1 MMNSSHFIEVF
12 SRYLLS
18 QKQSTIRIIG
28 HGASGKS
35 SLAKELAGVLGD
47 KVTLLETDPYI
58 SSSEYRKLVV
68 PKAFPD
74 QKVTAS
80 IPIIHELK
88 SLERDILALQQ
99 GISILTIHE
108 PWSPSKILHGEKPIL
123 IVEGMSAA
131 FLPQSLFDVTLACYT
146 DSQTE
151 LNRRL
156 DRDTKVR
163 QRNSEFV
170 TKTHA
175 VRRQQYHHYI
185 EPIIKNADILIDQS
199 ANDFKVIYQSSY
211 LKDLK

>member
-1 MMNSSHFIEVF
+1 MNSSHFIEVF

-35 SLAKELAGVLGD
+35 SLAKELVGVLGD

-80 IPIIHELK
+80 IAIIHELK
-88 SLERDILALQQ
+88 SLERDVLALQK
-99 GISILTIHE
+99 GLSILTIDE
-108 PWSPSKILHGEKPIL
+108 PWSPSKLLIGNNPIL
-123 IVEGMSAA
+123 IVEGMSGA
-131 FLPQSLFDVTLACYT
+131 FLPSSLFDVTIACYT

-151 LNRRL
+151 LQRRL
-156 DRDTKVR
+156 SRDTKER
-163 QRNSEFV
+163 QRNSELV
-170 TKTHA
+170 KKTHA
-175 VRRQQYHHYI
+175 IRRQQYHHYL
-185 EPIIKNADILIDQS
+185 EPIIKNAHILIDQS
-199 ANDFKVIYQSSY
+199 ANDFKVTYQSSY

>member
-1 MMNSSHFIEVF
+1 M
-12 SRYLLS
+12 
-18 QKQSTIRIIG
+18 
-28 HGASGKS
+28 
-35 SLAKELAGVLGD
+35 LGEQ
-47 KVTLLETDPYI
+47 VNLLETDPYI
-58 SSSEYRKLVV
+58 SSTEHRNLVV

-88 SLERDILALQQ
+88 NLERDILALQQ
-99 GISILTIHE
+99 GISILTINE
-108 PWSPSKILHGEKPIL
+108 PWSPSKILPGDKPIL

-156 DRDTKVR
+156 ERDTKVR

-170 TKTHA
+170 KKTHA
-175 VRRQQYHHYI
+175 IHRQQYHHI
-185 EPIIKNADILIDQS
+185 
-199 ANDFKVIYQSSY
+199 
-211 LKDLK
+211 

>member
-1 MMNSSHFIEVF
+1 M
-12 SRYLLS
+12 
-18 QKQSTIRIIG
+18 
-28 HGASGKS
+28 
-35 SLAKELAGVLGD
+35 
-47 KVTLLETDPYI
+47 
-58 SSSEYRKLVV
+58 
-68 PKAFPD
+68 
-74 QKVTAS
+74 
-80 IPIIHELK
+80 
-88 SLERDILALQQ
+88 
-99 GISILTIHE
+99 TIHE
-108 PWSPSKILHGEKPIL
+108 PWSPSKILLGDKPIL

-151 LNRRL
+151 LNRCL

-175 VRRQQYHHYI
+175 IRRQQYHHYL

>member
-1 MMNSSHFIEVF
+1 M
-12 SRYLLS
+12 RYLLCE
-18 QKQSTIRIIG
+18 KTSTIRIVG
-28 HGASGKS
+28 YGASGKS
-35 SLAKELAGVLGD
+35 SLAKDLADVLGNH
-47 KVTLLETDPYI
+47 VNLLETDPYI

-68 PKAFPD
+68 PKALPD
-74 QKVTAS
+74 QKIIAS
-80 IPIIHELK
+80 IPIIHDLK
-88 SLERDILALQQ
+88 SLERDILGLQQ
-99 GISILTIHE
+99 GVSILTIHE
-108 PWSPSKILHGEKPIL
+108 PWSPSKILYGDKPIL

-170 TKTHA
+170 KKTYEIRH
-175 VRRQQYHHYI
+175 QQYHHYL

-199 ANDFKVIYQSSY
+199 TNDFKVTYQSSY
-211 LKDLK
+211 LKGLK

>member
-1 MMNSSHFIEVF
+1 MNSSHFIEVF

-35 SLAKELAGVLGD
+35 SLAKELVGMLGEQ
-47 KVTLLETDPYI
+47 VNLLETDPYI
-58 SSSEYRKLVV
+58 SSTEHRNLVV
-68 PKAFPD
+68 PKAFPN

-88 SLERDILALQQ
+88 SLERDVLALQK
-99 GISILTIHE
+99 GLSILTIDE
-108 PWSPSKILHGEKPIL
+108 PWSPSKLLIGNNPIL
-123 IVEGMSAA
+123 IVEGMSGA
-131 FLPQSLFDVTLACYT
+131 FLPSSLFDVTIACYT

-151 LNRRL
+151 LQRRL
-156 DRDTKVR
+156 SRDTKER
-163 QRNSEFV
+163 QRKADFV
-170 TKTHA
+170 EKTHMI
-175 VRRQQYHHYI
+175 RRQQYHHYL

-199 ANDFKVIYQSSY
+199 ANDFKVTYQSSY

>member
-1 MMNSSHFIEVF
+1 MNSSHFIEVF

-88 SLERDILALQQ
+88 
-99 GISILTIHE
+99 
-108 PWSPSKILHGEKPIL
+108 
-123 IVEGMSAA
+123 V
-131 FLPQSLFDVTLACYT
+131 
-146 DSQTE
+146 
-151 LNRRL
+151 
-156 DRDTKVR
+156 
-163 QRNSEFV
+163 
-170 TKTHA
+170 
-175 VRRQQYHHYI
+175 
-185 EPIIKNADILIDQS
+185 
-199 ANDFKVIYQSSY
+199 
-211 LKDLK
+211 

>member
-1 MMNSSHFIEVF
+1 MINYFTKWEAIRNSSHFIEVF

-74 QKVTAS
+74 QKVTAR

-88 SLERDILALQQ
+88 SLERDILAL
-99 GISILTIHE
+99 
-108 PWSPSKILHGEKPIL
+108 
-123 IVEGMSAA
+123 
-131 FLPQSLFDVTLACYT
+131 
-146 DSQTE
+146 
-151 LNRRL
+151 
-156 DRDTKVR
+156 
-163 QRNSEFV
+163 
-170 TKTHA
+170 
-175 VRRQQYHHYI
+175 
-185 EPIIKNADILIDQS
+185 
-199 ANDFKVIYQSSY
+199 
-211 LKDLK
+211 